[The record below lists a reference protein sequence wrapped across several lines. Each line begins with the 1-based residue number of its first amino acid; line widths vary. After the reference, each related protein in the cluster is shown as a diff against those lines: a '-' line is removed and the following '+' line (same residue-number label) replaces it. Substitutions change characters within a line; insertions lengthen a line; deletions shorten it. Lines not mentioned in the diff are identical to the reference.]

1 MGRYFV
7 FLLVF
12 ILFFNGFNSQIHK
25 DDYSCLNKLA
35 TKILNLS
42 LYSLNSTTK
51 QYNFCGKANKN
62 EIICN
67 SDGRITGIQVIHFKK
82 VNLLS
87 PNDFI
92 CFPFLKSIGVE
103 SFLISKNFLYG
114 PFPDSLNE
122 RIFLLNGDLLSI
134 FDVDTEIGF
143 NNTIKRTEIDILR
156 VNGGVATSLN
166 TTVYMSTI
174 SHFKNIEFIYGT
186 TAITNKTNF
195 IFENDLNENK
205 KSSFK
210 DFTSYCSNIPPLSYN
225 NGTIDFVELTLLPS
239 FDKGSVSNFSSYS
252 NVLDI
257 YLYSWD
263 PNQVFPFPLGL
274 SNIPPGNKLIYLY
287 IGYLIDSPP
296 HLIDLSNLDSDAK
309 TPYNFNTLTIDSPGN
324 LFNFNGKFPFSSF
337 YKNLEHFNF
346 NDGNFSEL
354 PKLEDVFKEKITVI
368 NFVNNKIGGNVQTT
382 LNFGKL
388 PNLKVLSLKN
398 NKLTGSIDES
408 WCRVNFDI
416 GNNLISGE
424 APGCVICHVPDHHPR
439 IRGINFTNWDP
450 KPPCTSI
457 IPNLMYDNS
466 SDLFLLY
473 GQDIGY
479 SFMDMYILDISYKFS
494 FSCDM
499 PGYPEIYN
507 TQFCLKYIGTDE
519 PNPFSFNIT
528 YQQLPPGSKT
538 TFELAAYNMFLP
550 LVYTA
555 TMDYSNE
562 SLTIAGRY
570 FSYNKTVINVQVN
583 GKTCIIESCDFNE
596 IKCKFSNDNNNN
608 NNNNINNFNGTN
620 VFVQIMNVSSE
631 ICISKCNDDIP
642 YECEFKSGRCNCS
655 EGWEGDNCET
665 LKRCPN
671 DCSGA
676 GICNHITGICSCNS
690 GRIQD
695 DCSVLGFECKS
706 DCLNGSKCNYAIG
719 KCDCMLGWKGDDCSI
734 LDSSEPSPKPSSE
747 PSSSELSSSE
757 PSKPNKIILL
767 SVLLPS
773 LALLG
778 LISF

>member
-35 TKILNLS
+35 VKILNLS

-51 QYNFCGKANKN
+51 QYNFCSKVNKN
-62 EIICN
+62 EINCN
-67 SDGRITGIQVIHFKK
+67 SDGRITGIQVVHFKK
-82 VNLLS
+82 INLLS

-103 SFLISKNFLYG
+103 SFVISKNFLYG
-114 PFPDSLNE
+114 PFPDSLDE
-122 RIFLLNGDLLSI
+122 RVFLLNGDLLSI

-186 TAITNKTNF
+186 AAITNKTNF
-195 IFENDLNENK
+195 IIENDLNENK

-225 NGTIDFVELTLLPS
+225 NGTIDFVELTFLPS
-239 FDKGSVSNFSSYS
+239 FDKESVSNFSSYS

-274 SNIPPGNKLIYLY
+274 SNIPPGNKLIYL
-287 IGYLIDSPP
+287 
-296 HLIDLSNLDSDAK
+296 
-309 TPYNFNTLTIDSPGN
+309 TIDSPGN

-337 YKNLEHFNF
+337 YKNLEHFAL

-368 NFVNNKIGGNVQTT
+368 NLNNNSIGGNVQTT
-382 LNFGKL
+382 LDFGKL
-388 PNLKVLSLKN
+388 PNLKVLKLKN

-416 GNNLISGE
+416 SNNLISGE

-466 SDLFLLY
+466 SDLLLLY
-473 GQDIGY
+473 GQDIGF
-479 SFMDMYILDISYKFS
+479 SPMDMYILDISYKFS

-507 TQFCLKYIGTDE
+507 TQFCLKYISTDG
-519 PNPFSFNIT
+519 PNPYSFNIT
-528 YQQLPPGSKT
+528 YQHLPPGSKT

-550 LVYTA
+550 LVNTA
-555 TMDYSNE
+555 ILDYSNE

-570 FSYNKTVINVQVN
+570 FSYNKTVINIQVN
-583 GKTCIIESCDFNE
+583 GKTCNIESCDFNE
-596 IKCKFSNDNNNN
+596 IKCNFSNDNNNN
-608 NNNNINNFNGTN
+608 SNFNGSN

-631 ICISKCNDDIP
+631 ICISKCNDDVP
-642 YECEFKSGRCNCS
+642 YECEFKFERCNCS

-676 GICNHITGICSCNS
+676 GICNHITGICLCNS

-719 KCDCMLGWKGDDCSI
+719 KCDCILGWEGDDCSSE
-734 LDSSEPSPKPSSE
+734 LSSSEPS
-747 PSSSELSSSE
+747 SSSELSSSE
-757 PSKPNKIILL
+757 PSKSNKIILL

-778 LISF
+778 LILSF